1 MVVDDLV
8 LRVDCLFVV
17 SLAVTEVDLVGLDPS
32 VEVRNEV
39 SDMAIV
45 AFACRLDLK
54 LILVGYN
61 NSVLDLLSIRSVD
74 NLLSLD

>member
-17 SLAVTEVDLVGLDPS
+17 PLTVVEVDLIGLDPS

-39 SDMAIV
+39 SYMAIV
-45 AFACRLDLK
+45 AFACGLDLE

-61 NSVLDLLSIRSVD
+61 NSVFDLLSI
-74 NLLSLD
+74 